1 MNTIQLLKNQ
11 GLLAKILFWSGL
23 IIGTAS
29 SVLLLLFVGGNV
41 IDELIKGLV
50 TVKEEPLLVLIV
62 LFLLGSF
69 IGLII
74 AWFRRRSGALITI
87 TFSIAAGLTW
97 GFGDLTLLYIILI
110 PMISGV
116 LILLSAYQKD
126 DKVLS

>member
-1 MNTIQLLKNQ
+1 MNTIQKLKNQ
-11 GLLAKILFWSGL
+11 SLLAKILFWSGL
-23 IIGTAS
+23 IIGTVS

-41 IDELIKGLV
+41 IDELIKGFI
-50 TVKEEPLLVLIV
+50 TVKEEPLLVLIII
-62 LFLLGSF
+62 FLLGSV

-87 TFSIAAGLTW
+87 ISSIAAGLTW

-110 PMISGV
+110 PMISGI

-126 DKVLS
+126 DKAQS